1 MSDKLIQA
9 SSTPTCRAIYELFML
24 RIGSNE
30 HLHYCAS
37 SLDDLYIVL
46 KVEHDG
52 VFDVALVDI
61 MTGIVDLRVYDAYK
75 FIIAERLKMT
85 VEVFDNL
92 ISDMNTYF
100 DNVISMIAAAK
111 LKKEESNAS
120 K

>member
-1 MSDKLIQA
+1 MTEKLIQA

-24 RIGSNE
+24 RIGSNNN
-30 HLHYCAS
+30 LHYCAS

-85 VEVFDNL
+85 VEAFDNL
-92 ISDMNTYF
+92 TDNMDTYF
-100 DNVISMIAAAK
+100 DNVVSMIATAK
-111 LKKEESNAS
+111 TKEENHATE
-120 K
+120 

>member
-1 MSDKLIQA
+1 MTNKLVQA

-24 RIGSNE
+24 RIGSNDK
-30 HLHYCAS
+30 LHYCAS

-52 VFDVALVDI
+52 VFDVALIDI
-61 MTGIVDLRVYDAYK
+61 MTGVVDLRVYDAYK

-85 VEVFDNL
+85 VDTFDKLLDN
-92 ISDMNTYF
+92 MPTYF
-100 DNVISMIAAAK
+100 DNVVSMIATAK
-111 LKKEESNAS
+111 AKKEANNDA